1 MATIFHR
8 SAHSAVQHHGGGG
21 VILGG
26 IGLVL
31 LFATFAVMLA
41 SMSLAWEP
49 LLIGISFGV
58 STILFGTVYHFT
70 HDKGSPE

>member
-1 MATIFHR
+1 MAPLFHR
-8 SAHSAVQHHGGGG
+8 TAHSAVQHHGGGG

-31 LFATFAVMLA
+31 LFGAFAVMLA
-41 SMSLAWEP
+41 AMSLDWQP

-70 HDKGSPE
+70 HYKDSR

>member
-1 MATIFHR
+1 M
-8 SAHSAVQHHGGGG
+8 
-21 VILGG
+21 ILGG

-31 LFATFAVMLA
+31 LFGTFAVMLA

-70 HDKGSPE
+70 HYKNSP